1 MRIAISS
8 NNIHLGNLI
17 AKTQLAFE
25 YYQSQTRINYELMEI
40 LLLLIFPRLKI
51 NKLLE
56 IIHFLNNGNVSAK

>member
-56 IIHFLNNGNVSAK
+56 IIHFLNNGSVSAK

>member
-40 LLLLIFPRLKI
+40 LLLFIFPRLKI